1 MAVLEYLN
9 YGVAP
14 EGRMEYG
21 NYMPGGNIAL
31 NITKTTYGGNTTTEG
46 GGDNGGG
53 KEEPPVIGNYMF
65 LQSTQG
71 NFKGEEVA
79 LMPQTATTQL
89 IAYVGTEAA
98 CAYIGNPALTGETE
112 GQVVDANVNYSISGL
127 PASGMTVLVQNN
139 GTTGTTL
146 QITIDSSITASN
158 GSLLIPC
165 SMALNGEVGMN
176 DDIECWKT
184 LYDNGNLFQLT
195 LEWKWDISSN
205 ASNSYILDL
214 SNEIAGVNCDSEGTI
229 IPGAILPQCKAT
241 LYFGLDP
248 AEGAVYS
255 ISINNQYHVPSGSCT
270 INPTTGEIS
279 FTNAFQFSGTTL
291 AIVVMAHM
299 ASTLVGTKTFNIVK
313 NLPGTNGEPATTRW
327 LVLSANEVVYDPNYD
342 TTVPEQVVCKC
353 WKQEGGDAPVQDT
366 ATTIYWKYDDD
377 DSWSEYDGPVSGINI
392 SSNYLEFALFTT
404 GGTAYEHETL
414 PILKN
419 GVNGTGSSP
428 WRLDLD
434 NQNASIN
441 CNSGGTILPGAIRP
455 ECTATLYHGENVQTG
470 ATYAIS
476 IPSKYKA
483 SGITINSST
492 GEIHFN
498 TSAET
503 PTLYWSGTTL
513 QINVSATVD
522 GITRGRVVMNV
533 SKNLPGANGDDAV
546 SYWLAPSAN
555 AVKVA
560 SGSTGEISPSGITCE
575 AWKQVG
581 EQAPVKL
588 GVNEQPWIYWGYNTD
603 DPSTHYTGQ
612 TITIDRTKN
621 YLCFQLWNNS
631 VQYDIETIPIVKDG
645 RDGDGQQ
652 GRAGAAIRGPY
663 DWYSGQTTTQ
673 RRYCNGVGP
682 NESDKDFID
691 ILLKDGVYYRCTTS
705 YYGSSLDD
713 WDDVKGNWTASDAP
727 YNFVATELLLAQ
739 NAKIFFLTG
748 NELYLMDNNNQ
759 ITGGAA
765 AGSGITFWAGSSIPS
780 EGNFRVDYNGNIFA
794 NSGIFRGYIQMPFTD
809 IEQLEHTTGST
820 VVVNDVYYADT
831 RAYLISYPSLRDN
844 VKELILPEPNSGLNG
859 FTYEIIIHPVL
870 TRSERPA
877 SLLMSASGGT
887 DIYCY
892 AFAELKVGEQIRLN
906 SGKFTITC
914 IPSNDYDNPYRWA
927 LISASGNIEV
937 VYNNSSTYVS
947 TLLAE
952 SKEDYGMI
960 NKILTYS
967 GSTEP
972 SVVNTN
978 NTMYVKK

>member
-46 GGDNGGG
+46 GGNNGGG
-53 KEEPPVIGNYMF
+53 TEEPPVVGNYMF

-98 CAYIGNPALTGETE
+98 CAYIGNPTLTGETE

-127 PASGMTVLVQNN
+127 PASGMTVLVLDN

-146 QITIDSSITASN
+146 QITIDSSITATN

-205 ASNSYILDL
+205 ASNAYTLDL
-214 SNEIAGVNCDSEGTI
+214 SNEIAGVNCDSGGTI
-229 IPGAILPQCKAT
+229 VPGAILPQCKAT

-248 AEGAVYS
+248 AQGAVYS
-255 ISINNQYHVPSGSCT
+255 ISINNAYHVPSGSCT

-299 ASTLVGTKTFNIVK
+299 GGTLVGTKTFNIVK
-313 NLPGTNGEPATTRW
+313 NLPGSNGEPATTRW
-327 LVLSANEVVYDPNYD
+327 LVLSANEVVYDPNEITTIPD
-342 TTVPEQVVCKC
+342 TIRCEC
-353 WKQEGGDAPVQDT
+353 WKQEGGNTPVQDT
-366 ATTIYWKYDDD
+366 ATTIYWKYDDENA
-377 DSWSEYDGPVSGINI
+377 WSEYDGPVTDINV
-392 SSNYLEFALFTT
+392 SSSYIEFALLTT
-404 GGTAYEHETL
+404 GGTPYEHETL

-428 WRLDLD
+428 YRLDLD

-455 ECTATLYHGENVQTG
+455 ECTATLYYGENPVTG
-470 ATYAIS
+470 VTYAIS
-476 IPSKYKA
+476 IPSKYRA

-492 GEIHFN
+492 GVLHFN

-503 PTLYWSGTTL
+503 PALSWSGTTV
-513 QINVSATVD
+513 QITVSATV
-522 GITRGRVVMNV
+522 GSTLRGRAVMNV
-533 SKNLPGANGDDAV
+533 SKNLPGADGSSAV
-546 SYWLAPSAN
+546 SYWLAPTAN
-555 AVKVA
+555 AIRVDKDNNA
-560 SGSTGEISPSGITCE
+560 YPSTITCD

-581 EQAPVKL
+581 EDAPTKL
-588 GVNEQPWIYWGYNTD
+588 GVNELPYIYYGYNTD

-612 TITIDRTKN
+612 TITIDKTKN
-621 YLCFQLWNNS
+621 YLCFQLYGS
-631 VQYDIETIPIVKDG
+631 STQYDIETIPILHDG
-645 RDGDGQQ
+645 QDGTGQQ
-652 GRAGAAIRGPY
+652 GRAGAAVRGPY

-682 NESDKDFID
+682 LESDKDFID
-691 ILLKDGVYYRCTTS
+691 IMLKDGVYYRCTTS
-705 YYGSSLDD
+705 YYGSSLDS
-713 WDDVKGNWTASDAP
+713 WNSVKNNWTASDAP

-780 EGNFRVDYNGNIFA
+780 EGNFRVDYDGNIFA
-794 NSGIFRGYIQMPFTD
+794 NSGIFRGYIQMPFTN
-809 IEQLEHTTGST
+809 IEQLDHTTGSNVT
-820 VVVNDVYYADT
+820 IPDVYYADT
-831 RAYLISYPSLRDN
+831 RAYLIAYPTLRDN
-844 VKELILPEPNSGLNG
+844 ERKLILPTPTSGLNG

-870 TRSERPA
+870 SRSERPA
-877 SLLMSASGGT
+877 SLLMSANGGT

-892 AFAELKVGEQIRLN
+892 AFAELKVGDAIRLN

-914 IPSNDYDNPYRWA
+914 IPSNDYNHPYRWA

-937 VYNNSSTYVS
+937 VYGNSSTYVS

-952 SKEDYGMI
+952 SKENYGMI
-960 NKILTYS
+960 NKIVTYS

-972 SVVNTN
+972 SVVNTD